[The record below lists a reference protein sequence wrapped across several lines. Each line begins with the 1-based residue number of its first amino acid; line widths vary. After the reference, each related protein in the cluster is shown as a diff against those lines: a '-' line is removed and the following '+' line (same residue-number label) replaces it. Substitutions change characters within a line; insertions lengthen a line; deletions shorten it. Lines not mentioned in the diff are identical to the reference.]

1 MILQTNNA
9 GLFGRFVGQVST
21 IASVVGGSY
30 RPVVLLN
37 DPEVNGRVVARSGFI
52 SAGAADRESGRP
64 LKSLRNGDSRI
75 GLRIPKKAI
84 RCWLRNTMRCVQDFI
99 PSIVLI
105 HVAGSGYL
113 YDCS

>member
-52 SAGAADRESGRP
+52 SAGRGRP
-64 LKSLRNGDSRI
+64 GI
-75 GLRIPKKAI
+75 WPPAEVFKKWRFTNRPA
-84 RCWLRNTMRCVQDFI
+84 D
-99 PSIVLI
+99 P
-105 HVAGSGYL
+105 
-113 YDCS
+113 